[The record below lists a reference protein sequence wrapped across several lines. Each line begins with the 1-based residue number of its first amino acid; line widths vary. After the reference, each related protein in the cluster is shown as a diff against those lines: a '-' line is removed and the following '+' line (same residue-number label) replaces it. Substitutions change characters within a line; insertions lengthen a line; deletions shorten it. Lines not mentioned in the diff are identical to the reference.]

1 MTDASLAQADLPPPF
16 PQMDPELFRR
26 RFGRAWS
33 FEVVEAFDVGP
44 RLRRVVYTA
53 ADLDQ
58 FDHRAGQEVILMLP
72 AEGGLERRHYTVRS
86 LDKAARRLAIDFV
99 LHGDAPGARHC
110 RTAKAGERLTVLGP
124 RGRHVLRD
132 GADWRLFIGDET
144 AQPAIFAML
153 EALPAGARADV
164 FLEIETD
171 ADRQPLQSQG
181 EVNLVWL
188 PRDAP
193 AGRSQVLLRAVEGY
207 DFPPGEGHAYTLGE
221 TSVIRRV
228 RQHLIGRGLE
238 KANVH
243 SEGYWRP
250 GRIGGHEHVDD

>member
-1 MTDASLAQADLPPPF
+1 MSVTTLLQADLPPPF
-16 PQMDPELFRR
+16 PQMDPDLFRR

-33 FEVVEAFDVGP
+33 FEVVEAFDIGP

-53 ADLDQ
+53 PDLDQ
-58 FDHRAGQEVILMLP
+58 FDHRPGQEVILMLP
-72 AEGGLERRHYTVRS
+72 VEGGLERRHYTIRS
-86 LDKAARRLAIDFV
+86 LDKGAKRLAVDFV

-110 RTAKAGERLTVLGP
+110 RSAKAGERLTVLGP
-124 RGRHVLRD
+124 RGRHVLKA

-164 FLEIETD
+164 FLEIETE
-171 ADRQPLQSQG
+171 ADRQPLETKG
-181 EVNLVWL
+181 DVKLVWL

-193 AGRSQVLLRAVEGY
+193 AGRSQVLLRAAEG
-207 DFPPGEGHAYTLGE
+207 FEPPSGEGHVYTLGE
-221 TSVIRRV
+221 TSIIRQV
-228 RQHLIGRGLE
+228 RQHLIGRGVA